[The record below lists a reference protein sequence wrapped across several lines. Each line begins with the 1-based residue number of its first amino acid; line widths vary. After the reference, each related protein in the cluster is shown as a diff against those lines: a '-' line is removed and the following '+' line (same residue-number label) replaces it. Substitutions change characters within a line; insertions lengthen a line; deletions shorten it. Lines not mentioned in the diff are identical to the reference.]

1 MTAEIAT
8 ATATPTP
15 KSTMIIDC
23 AAYVHGKRQAP
34 MEVEAI
40 SDFLAATQP
49 PGAFVWVALFE
60 PTPEILAK
68 MQEEFNL
75 HELAIEDTNRG
86 SQRPK
91 IEEYGATL
99 FVVLHTIEQHGDDF
113 IDGELHIYCNEHFLL
128 TVRHR
133 AEIGFKSVRAELER
147 EPEFLALGPG
157 AVLHGLIDTVVD
169 RLFPEADALED
180 RLDKIEETIFEAK
193 TDRRAAAEMLYALK
207 RDTMC
212 VRRAVTPLVEV
223 CGRLLT
229 HKHPIF
235 SEPLRPYFRDVLD
248 HVMRIDE
255 ALDSLRDMENSA
267 TQTNLSLITLAESE
281 VTKKLAGWGAILMVP
296 SIVGTI
302 YGMNFKNM
310 PELEW
315 RYGYPLALGLRVVG
329 GAALWAFFRK
339 IRWV

>member
-1 MTAEIAT
+1 ML
-8 ATATPTP
+8 
-15 KSTMIIDC
+15 IDC
-23 AAYVHGKRQAP
+23 AAYINGVRQKP
-34 MEVEAI
+34 MEIDAI
-40 SDFLAATQP
+40 SDFLDAPQP

-60 PTPEILAK
+60 PIPSMLAK

-91 IEEYGATL
+91 IEEYGATIFL
-99 FVVLHTIEQHGDDF
+99 VLHTVEQHKDEF
-113 IDGELHIYCNEHFLL
+113 VDGELHIYCGEHFVL

-133 AEIGFKSVRAELER
+133 AETGFKNVRAELER

-157 AVLHGLIDTVVD
+157 AALHGLIDAVVD
-169 RLFPEADALED
+169 RMFPEVSNLED
-180 RLDKIEETIFEAK
+180 RLDMIEATIFEAK
-193 TDRRAAAEMLYALK
+193 TDRRKAAETLYALK

-212 VRRAVTPLVEV
+212 LRRAVTPLVEV

-229 HKHPIF
+229 QKHAIF
-235 SEPLRPYFRDVLD
+235 REELRPYFRDVLD
-248 HVMRIDE
+248 HITRIDE
-255 ALDSLRDMENSA
+255 ALDNLRDMENSA

-302 YGMNFKNM
+302 YGMNFKHM
-310 PELEW
+310 PELDW
-315 RYGYPLALGLRVVG
+315 TYGYPAALGLMVVG
-329 GAALWAFFRK
+329 SAALWFFFRR
-339 IRWV
+339 IGWV

>member
-1 MTAEIAT
+1 MWI
-8 ATATPTP
+8 
-15 KSTMIIDC
+15 
-23 AAYVHGKRQAP
+23 R
-34 MEVEAI
+34 
-40 SDFLAATQP
+40 
-49 PGAFVWVALFE
+49 
-60 PTPEILAK
+60 
-68 MQEEFNL
+68 
-75 HELAIEDTNRG
+75 
-86 SQRPK
+86 
-91 IEEYGATL
+91 
-99 FVVLHTIEQHGDDF
+99 
-113 IDGELHIYCNEHFLL
+113 
-128 TVRHR
+128 
-133 AEIGFKSVRAELER
+133 
-147 EPEFLALGPG
+147 
-157 AVLHGLIDTVVD
+157 D
-169 RLFPEADALED
+169 R
-180 RLDKIEETIFEAK
+180 
-193 TDRRAAAEMLYALK
+193 
-207 RDTMC
+207 C
-212 VRRAVTPLVEV
+212 VRRAVTPLGAG

-235 SEPLRPYFRDVLD
+235 SDTLRPYFRDVLD

-315 RYGYPLALGLRVVG
+315 RYGYLLALGLMVVG

>member
-1 MTAEIAT
+1 ML
-8 ATATPTP
+8 
-15 KSTMIIDC
+15 IDC
-23 AAYVHGKRQAP
+23 AAYVNGKRQAP
-34 MEVEAI
+34 MNIEAI
-40 SDFLAATQP
+40 SDFLETP
-49 PGAFVWVALFE
+49 HPSGAFVWVALFE
-60 PTPEILAK
+60 PTAEMLGK

-91 IEEYGATL
+91 IEEYGSTL
-99 FVVLHTIEQHGDDF
+99 FLVLHTVEQRGDEF
-113 IDGELHIYCNEHFLL
+113 VDGELHIYCGEHFVL

-133 AEIGFKSVRAELER
+133 AETGFGAVRAELER

-157 AVLHGLIDTVVD
+157 AAVHGLIDMVVD
-169 RLFPEADALED
+169 RMFPELDALED
-180 RLDKIEETIFEAK
+180 RLDKIEETIFEAR
-193 TDRRAAAEMLYALK
+193 TNRRDAAESLYALK

-229 HKHPIF
+229 HKHPILR
-235 SEPLRPYFRDVLD
+235 EELRPYFRDVLD
-248 HVMRIDE
+248 HVTRIDE
-255 ALDSLRDMENSA
+255 SLDNLRDMENSA

-302 YGMNFKNM
+302 YGMNFKHM

-315 RYGYPLALGLRVVG
+315 AYGYPAALGLMVVG
-329 GAALWAFFRK
+329 SAALWAFFRK
-339 IRWV
+339 IQWV

>member
-1 MTAEIAT
+1 ML
-8 ATATPTP
+8 
-15 KSTMIIDC
+15 IDC
-23 AAYVHGKRQAP
+23 AAYVNGVRQAP
-34 MEVEAI
+34 MDIDAI
-40 SDFLAATQP
+40 SDFLEAP
-49 PGAFVWVALFE
+49 KVPGAFVWVALFE
-60 PTPEILAK
+60 PTPELLAK

-91 IEEYGATL
+91 IEEYGSTL
-99 FVVLHTIEQHGDDF
+99 FLVLHTIEQRGEEF
-113 IDGELHIYCNEHFLL
+113 IDGELHIYCAERFVL

-133 AEIGFKSVRAELER
+133 AEMGFRRVRAELER

-157 AVLHGLIDTVVD
+157 AALHGLVDAVVD
-169 RLFPEADALED
+169 RLFPEVDSLED
-180 RLDKIEETIFEAK
+180 RLDRIEQTIFDAT
-193 TDRRAAAEMLYALK
+193 TDRRAAAEKLYELK

-223 CGRLLT
+223 CGRMLA

-235 SEPLRPYFRDVLD
+235 REELRPYFRDVLD
-248 HVMRIDE
+248 HVTRIDE
-255 ALDSLRDMENSA
+255 SLDSLRDMENSA

-302 YGMNFKNM
+302 YGMNFKHM
-310 PELEW
+310 PELDW
-315 RYGYPLALGLRVVG
+315 AYGYPAAIGLMIAG
-329 GAALWAFFRK
+329 SIALWAFFRR

>member
-1 MTAEIAT
+1 ML
-8 ATATPTP
+8 
-15 KSTMIIDC
+15 IDC
-23 AAYVHGKRQAP
+23 AAYLNGVRQRP
-34 MEVEAI
+34 MDIEAI
-40 SDFLAATQP
+40 SDFLAAPQP
-49 PGAFVWVALFE
+49 PGAFVWVALLE
-60 PTPEILAK
+60 PDATILEK

-91 IEEYGATL
+91 IEEYGSTL
-99 FVVLHTIEQHGDDF
+99 FLVLHTIEQRGTEMV
-113 IDGELHIYCNEHFLL
+113 DGELHIYCGEHFVL

-133 AEIGFKSVRAELER
+133 AATGFASVRAELER

-157 AVLHGLIDTVVD
+157 AALHGLLDAVVD
-169 RLFPEADALED
+169 RMFPEVSDLED
-180 RLDKIEETIFEAK
+180 RLDVIEETIFEAK
-193 TDRRAAAEMLYALK
+193 ADRRKSAEILYALK

-212 VRRAVTPLVEV
+212 LRRAVTPLVDV
-223 CGRLLT
+223 CGRLLN

-235 SEPLRPYFRDVLD
+235 REPLRPYFRDVLD
-248 HVMRIDE
+248 HVMRIVE
-255 ALDSLRDMENSA
+255 ALDNLRDMENSA

-296 SIVGTI
+296 SIIGTI
-302 YGMNFKNM
+302 YGMNFKHM

-315 RYGYPLALGLRVVG
+315 AYGYPAALALMVVG
-329 GAALWAFFRK
+329 SVALWAFFRK